1 MLDCRQMARSVFYYQ
16 RKRNKEG
23 DGRDGIRED
32 IREIF
37 NRHDGT
43 YGVRRVCMELK
54 AHGRII
60 NHKAVQR
67 LMHEMGLSGCRR
79 RRKYNSYKGC
89 VGKIAGNVMNRNFK
103 ADSPLQKCATDVTQF
118 AVEDRKL
125 YLSTILDLF
134 NGEVLCHAIS
144 TSPNMAMVEDMLS
157 NLYQKSLD
165 MKGMI
170 LHSDQG
176 WQYQQ
181 PIYSKSL
188 EDHGIIQS
196 MSRKGNC
203 LDNAMMENFFGLLK
217 NELFY
222 RKKYVSIEE
231 LKKDLDKYI
240 NYYNNERIKLR
251 LKMSPVHFR
260 IQLANNNIK

>member
-1 MLDCRQMARSVFYYQ
+1 MI
-16 RKRNKEG
+16 RKE
-23 DGRDGIRED
+23 

-37 NRHDGT
+37 FRHNCA
-43 YGVRRVCMELK
+43 YGVRRVCLELR
-54 AHGRII
+54 AHGRNT

-89 VGKIAGNVMNRNFK
+89 IGTVADNIIDRDFTTNR
-103 ADSPLQKCATDVTQF
+103 PLQKCATDVTQF
-118 AVEDRKL
+118 AVDDRKL
-125 YLSTILDLF
+125 YLSPVLDMF
-134 NGEVLCHAIS
+134 NGEILHYSIS
-144 TSPNMAMVEDMLS
+144 TSPNMAMVEEMLS
-157 NLYQKSLD
+157 GLYLKAPEV
-165 MKGMI
+165 KGMI

-181 PIYSKSL
+181 PLYRKSL
-188 EDHGIIQS
+188 EEHGIIQS

-222 RKKYVSIEE
+222 RKKYTSIEE
-231 LKKDLDKYI
+231 LSEDLNKYI
-240 NYYNNERIKLR
+240 SYYNNERIKLR
-251 LKMSPVHFR
+251 LKMSPVRFR
-260 IQLANNNIK
+260 IQLTNNINK